1 MVGCCCAETACLW
14 PTSCSP
20 IQLSHFTG
28 LSAALT
34 SISTEM
40 SSDKPYAEE
49 AWDVFVGYRAHME
62 REWDLSPSVL
72 MSGHMHSYDNESI
85 THSERGSDWN
95 SFIMV
100 ETWEDFTRAL
110 PSESKIPLAYRCR
123 PASRRTQYHCGHS
136 RRSREGS
143 RPRGTLDGARCR
155 ARWGLHCRRH
165 HG

>member
-1 MVGCCCAETACLW
+1 MDSRYLVGCCCAETACLW

-72 MSGHMHSYDNESI
+72 MSGHMHSYDNESMI
-85 THSERGSDWN
+85 HSERGSDWKN
-95 SFIMV
+95 FIMM
-100 ETWEDFTRAL
+100 E
-110 PSESKIPLAYRCR
+110 
-123 PASRRTQYHCGHS
+123 
-136 RRSREGS
+136 SREDVKERRARDRQILTAAKKKACDLAGCVAFAYC
-143 RPRGTLDGARCR
+143 PDWGVQFYQQAGLFGADGTL
-155 ARWGLHCRRH
+155 
-165 HG
+165 